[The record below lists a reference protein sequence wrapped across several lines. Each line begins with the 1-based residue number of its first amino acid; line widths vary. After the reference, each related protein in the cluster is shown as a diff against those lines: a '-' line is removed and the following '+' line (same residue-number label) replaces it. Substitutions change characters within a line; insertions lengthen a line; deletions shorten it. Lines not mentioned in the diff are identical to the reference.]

1 MGLEMQ
7 YTVLFP
13 MKISSKKL
21 LSANNL
27 FGVTYK
33 QATYKI
39 LRTQFAQLIKDL
51 LKTLSTVKEPPKK
64 QVSFFP
70 ITTNKS
76 CVQ

>member
-27 FGVTYK
+27 FGVTHK

-39 LRTQFAQLIKDL
+39 LRELNL
-51 LKTLSTVKEPPKK
+51 L
-64 QVSFFP
+64 
-70 ITTNKS
+70 N
-76 CVQ
+76 